1 MDSNIPDT
9 SLLFLD
15 KRSYVGITRGRL
27 PHWSQQG
34 RALFVTFRLT
44 DSLPQNRL
52 DELAR
57 MKQEWL
63 DTHPLPWSD
72 DTLSEY
78 EHKILVQVNKWLD
91 AGYGSCILQ
100 RHDIR
105 QVVTDALRFYDEKQY
120 KLWAYV
126 VMPNHVHLVASPIG
140 DGNVMKPVGNA
151 KRYSAT
157 MINRMQGRL
166 GHLWQR
172 ELRPRRQEWRPFR
185 TDHPLHQKQ
194 PQRTTSRLLFP
205 LCRRRHTRRPGSRH
219 TSQAVAKIV

>member
-52 DELAR
+52 DQLAR

-72 DTLSEY
+72 DALSEY

-157 MINRMQGRL
+157 MINRMQGCQ

-172 ELRPRRQEWRPFR
+172 ESFDRIVRSG
-185 TDHPLHQKQ
+185 DHFERIIRYIKNNPCGLPPDCYSLYVADNIPGGQVPGIPLK
-194 PQRTTSRLLFP
+194 P
-205 LCRRRHTRRPGSRH
+205 
-219 TSQAVAKIV
+219 